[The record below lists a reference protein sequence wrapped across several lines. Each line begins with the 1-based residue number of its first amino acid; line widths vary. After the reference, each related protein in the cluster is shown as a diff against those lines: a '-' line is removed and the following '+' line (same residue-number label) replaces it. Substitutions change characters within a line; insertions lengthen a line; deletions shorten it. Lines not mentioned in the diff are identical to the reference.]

1 MPAPTITGAVSCLVV
16 SCCVFSLP
24 SEHTRSSKTP
34 SLELGIAGGVKE
46 INGESRFRP
55 SSVVRL
61 WRWHWL
67 LERLGYVYVL
77 AYQIPASTPP
87 KKSPSFLLPDCNL
100 DDAVGIGVYCTRPSH
115 LLRRLS
121 SKQACQTHCSQYS

>member
-1 MPAPTITGAVSCLVV
+1 MPALAAITGAVSCLVV

-24 SEHTRSSKTP
+24 SEHTRSSKNP

-67 LERLGYVYVL
+67 LERLGYVRVL
-77 AYQIPASTPP
+77 AHQIPAY
-87 KKSPSFLLPDCNL
+87 SPSFLLPGCNL
-100 DDAVGIGVYCTRPSH
+100 DDAVGIGIYCNV
-115 LLRRLS
+115 RRLS

>member
-1 MPAPTITGAVSCLVV
+1 MPALAASITGAVSCLVV

-24 SEHTRSSKTP
+24 SEHTRSSKNP

-77 AYQIPASTPP
+77 AHQIPVY
-87 KKSPSFLLPDCNL
+87 SPSFLLPGCNL
-100 DDAVGIGVYCTRPSH
+100 DDAVGIGIYCTRPSH

-121 SKQACQTHCSQYS
+121 SKQACQTHRSQYS